1 MQKKKNKMKLDSRR
15 YTVTITG
22 DMRQALEEHR
32 EDEIIRSS
40 IAKLIQLAVV
50 EVYGG

>member
-1 MQKKKNKMKLDSRR
+1 MQRKKKMKLESRR
-15 YTVTITG
+15 YTVTISG
-22 DMRQALEEHR
+22 EMRSALEEHR
-32 EDEIIRSS
+32 EDERIKSS